1 MCNSLMLIL
10 TGKRECKIFKQ
21 NIDRNVF
28 TLQIADH
35 FTAVQCS
42 DHYTDLSCCSCPRVF
57 PWPGCSVRQRPA
69 GAGQRHLRRG
79 GQPFN
84 WLTLWL
90 ELQQGRRETGHATV
104 TNKVRY
110 FEFLGKNNFEIL
122 WNSSR
127 LVLMSKWKRLGFEE
141 FYLLSLCLCVLYFFY
156 YLHFQSKWDAKHSWL
171 CTEDRNGL
179 RLRVVLGH
187 QHCRKTVGAVCVSH
201 HTRRQVSLPSPHS
214 ESLHIMNYNS
224 STEKFHWNY
233 SA

>member
-57 PWPGCSVRQRPA
+57 PWPVCSVRQRPA
-69 GAGQRHLRRG
+69 GAGHRHLRRG

-127 LVLMSKWKRLGFEE
+127 LVLMSKWKRLGFEDFICCLYVSVFCISSIIYISRVNGTRSILDYVPRTE
-141 FYLLSLCLCVLYFFY
+141 MDYGNVLCWATNPVGRQSEPCVY
-156 YLHFQSKWDAKHSWL
+156 
-171 CTEDRNGL
+171 
-179 RLRVVLGH
+179 
-187 QHCRKTVGAVCVSH
+187 
-201 HTRRQVSLPSPHS
+201 
-214 ESLHIMNYNS
+214 HIIPAG
-224 STEKFHWNY
+224 KLQQK
-233 SA
+233 

>member
-79 GQPFN
+79 GQPWH
-84 WLTLWL
+84 WLTLRL

-127 LVLMSKWKRLGFEE
+127 LVLMSKWKRLGFEDFICCLYVSVFCISSIIYISRVNGTRSILDYVPRTE
-141 FYLLSLCLCVLYFFY
+141 MDYGSVLC
-156 YLHFQSKWDAKHSWL
+156 WA
-171 CTEDRNGL
+171 TN
-179 RLRVVLGH
+179 
-187 QHCRKTVGAVCVSH
+187 TVGRQSEPCVYHIIPAGKSH
-201 HTRRQVSLPSPHS
+201 SPLHTQRVF
-214 ESLHIMNYNS
+214 I
-224 STEKFHWNY
+224 
-233 SA
+233 